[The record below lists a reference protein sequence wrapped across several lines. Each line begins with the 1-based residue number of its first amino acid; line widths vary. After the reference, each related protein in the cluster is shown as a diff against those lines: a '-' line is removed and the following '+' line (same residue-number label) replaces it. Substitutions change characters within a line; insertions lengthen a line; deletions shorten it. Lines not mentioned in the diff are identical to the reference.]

1 MLRIVRLS
9 LQQLTSSSY
18 TEGYA
23 VGMYRNLAA
32 MNRPEELC
40 ASPQEESKESKEEA
54 ASDTAWD
61 VEYVAS
67 DEDGLVIFDGGTYS
81 RGPAALF
88 DKDDAASPSVDDVAL
103 EADKE
108 RLERHF
114 SLEASALTSFWYGR
128 LHEDIQEVSSGSEKM
143 K

>member
-1 MLRIVRLS
+1 MLRIVRLT
-9 LQQLTSSSY
+9 LQQLPPSRY
-18 TEGYA
+18 TG
-23 VGMYRNLAA
+23 GCSRDIIGLCCNDRL
-32 MNRPEELC
+32 EESC

-88 DKDDAASPSVDDVAL
+88 DRDDAASPSSDDVAL

-114 SLEASALTSFWYGR
+114 SLEASTLASSWYGR
-128 LHEDIQEVSSGSEKM
+128 LHRDIQQASSGSEKM
-143 K
+143 R